1 MIRLQRLNKEQF
13 VLNADLIETL
23 EATPD
28 TVITLTTGRKLMV
41 KNGVEDIVG
50 QVIDYRRRC
59 NQSITVISGESGSV
73 KG

>member
-28 TVITLTTGRKLMV
+28 TVVTLTTGKKLMV
-41 KNGVEDIVG
+41 KNDA
-50 QVIDYRRRC
+50 
-59 NQSITVISGESGSV
+59 V
-73 KG
+73 KGLSR

>member
-28 TVITLTTGRKLMV
+28 TVVTLTTGKKLMV
-41 KNGVEDIVG
+41 KNDVDDIVG
-50 QVIDYRRRC
+50 QVIAYRRQC
-59 NQSITVISGESGSV
+59 NQSITVVAGESASV

>member
-1 MIRLQRLNKEQF
+1 MIRLQRLNKEAF

-28 TVITLTTGRKLMV
+28 TVITLTNGKKLMV
-41 KNGVEDIVG
+41 KNGVEDIVS
-50 QVIDYRRRC
+50 QVVDYRRRC
-59 NQSITVISGESGSV
+59 NQSITVISGESGSA

>member
-28 TVITLTTGRKLMV
+28 TVVTLTTGKKLMV
-41 KNGVEDIVG
+41 KNAVDDIVG

-59 NQSITVISGESGSV
+59 NQSITVISGESASV